1 MNKTRRNIIIIIII
15 VIACVFGILTIL
27 FYGVYKSLASMEMKS
42 IDQIIK
48 ESEEAHKNAQYY
60 DSIDKAMELWD
71 VAEEYEYRIDIK
83 EEIIRFEGEN
93 NAILFYTVIKDKN
106 TEELIC
112 AKISKKSN
120 ENSQPVYAGK
130 RMLIFGD
137 NRKGIIVGSNEDLI
151 RDYIDTSYSR
161 VDFRFNPDEQ
171 FIWGISRTE
180 KVRDLK
186 IENQKPTEVIIY
198 DCFGEKEYFWY
209 YENLDATGSPQDW
222 DIELEE

>member
-1 MNKTRRNIIIIIII
+1 MNKTNRNIIIIVI
-15 VIACVFGILTIL
+15 VCGFGILTIL
-27 FYGVYKSLASMEMKS
+27 FCGIYKSFANMEMKS
-42 IDQIIK
+42 IDQIIE

-60 DSIDKAMELWD
+60 DSIDKAMELWN

-120 ENSQPVYAGK
+120 EDNQYVYAAEKIIIISGS
-130 RMLIFGD
+130 
-137 NRKGIIVGSNEDLI
+137 RKGIRIGTNENLI
-151 RDYIDTSYSR
+151 RKFINTSYLET
-161 VDFRFNPDEQ
+161 DFRANPDEQ

-198 DCFGEKEYFWY
+198 DYFGEKEYFWY